1 MFFGAEITGIGI
13 FRHLKTLIRKQ
24 PLVVFRKL
32 PILGYPLLDG
42 RQSAPV

>member
-1 MFFGAEITGIGI
+1 MLILAKKINFQSAIIGVNLR
-13 FRHLKTLIRKQ
+13 FN
-24 PLVVFRKL
+24 RKL

>member
-1 MFFGAEITGIGI
+1 M
-13 FRHLKTLIRKQ
+13 RWSLI
-24 PLVVFRKL
+24 PMIVVKVLHNRLIMRDENTPFRKL

>member
-1 MFFGAEITGIGI
+1 MDKNVRKCVLIAGAFATISIGNG
-13 FRHLKTLIRKQ
+13 
-24 PLVVFRKL
+24 KL